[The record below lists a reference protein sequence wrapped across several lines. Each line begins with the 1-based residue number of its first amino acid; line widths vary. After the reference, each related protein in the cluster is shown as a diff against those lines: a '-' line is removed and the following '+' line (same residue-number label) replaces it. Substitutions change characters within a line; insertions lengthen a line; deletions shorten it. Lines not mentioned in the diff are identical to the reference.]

1 MCMCKNAWIV
11 YIFRSILWKKSYKTC
26 FSRISMGN
34 DIFPLKRKIK
44 KIKSFHWEEKLFF
57 YLPPLSPLCPLI
69 PSPAA
74 GACVHFPLFS
84 TSFLLLH
91 FTLLYISCSH
101 WIKKNFFQSLFLCV
115 FKLTLESLFS
125 FPLINSRERL
135 QGERRRAV
143 SNVWGSYEGG
153 R

>member
-1 MCMCKNAWIV
+1 ME
-11 YIFRSILWKKSYKTC
+11 KSYKTC

-44 KIKSFHWEEKLFF
+44 KNKEFSFRGKTFL
-57 YLPPLSPLCPLI
+57 LPPSPLPSYPLSCCRCMCTF
-69 PSPAA
+69 P
-74 GACVHFPLFS
+74 PLFYKV
-84 TSFLLLH
+84 FFLLH

-101 WIKKNFFQSLFLCV
+101 WIKKKKNFFQSLFLCV

-143 SNVWGSYEGG
+143 SNV
-153 R
+153 